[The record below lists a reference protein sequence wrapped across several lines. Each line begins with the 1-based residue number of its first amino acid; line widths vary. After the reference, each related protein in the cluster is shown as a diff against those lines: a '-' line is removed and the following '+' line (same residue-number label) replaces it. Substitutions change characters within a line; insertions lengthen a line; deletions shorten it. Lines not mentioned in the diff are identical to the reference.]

1 LGSEAKMK
9 MLSWFNDY
17 MYKPIRRSQLYEII
31 RKTHEQPLELV
42 SVEEPEEVVQPVI
55 PLKTKKVIAVDD
67 HPVNLK
73 ILTVF
78 LQSFQA
84 ETITATTGAEAIQ
97 AAKENPDAHI
107 IFMDIQLPDM
117 TGLEATK
124 IIRAEGFKNII
135 VACSANSDSDLV
147 AEYAKVGIED
157 YIVKPFQKS
166 QLGDIL
172 DKWCTVLEER
182 EKAHD
187 KN

>member
-1 LGSEAKMK
+1 MMEYREVY
-9 MLSWFNDY
+9 FR
-17 MYKPIRRSQLYEII
+17 IRSSYQYDSGWPDE
-31 RKTHEQPLELV
+31 K
-42 SVEEPEEVVQPVI
+42 
-55 PLKTKKVIAVDD
+55 AA
-67 HPVNLK
+67 
-73 ILTVF
+73 
-78 LQSFQA
+78 QSFQA

-166 QLGDIL
+166 QLGDML